1 MIKTSGFSNLSNVH
15 FDKLCKTLNGSPN
28 YVLTFKFGYVETA
41 VNHWR
46 MFTAFFGVSTC
57 LVVWKTKSIAVY
69 RVIIKGAIESYTFY
83 C

>member
-28 YVLTFKFGYVETA
+28 YVLTFKFRYVETA
-41 VNHWR
+41 VRHWS
-46 MFTAFFGVSTC
+46 MFTAFFGVSTFSAG
-57 LVVWKTKSIAVY
+57 WTESIAVY
-69 RVIIKGAIESYTFY
+69 PVTIKGAIEFYTFY